1 MPTLAAGHGWAGSH
15 HRQSPSGY
23 RAPKYSSCCSPST
36 AHSCLHADQGHAPNN
51 GSSLGASHGAPACP
65 DVTVSI
71 SIPLQRAQAVLQKS
85 KHARKHA
92 SQLAMRANE
101 TQRELSRQENVAEK
115 LRKDLEDAHRVSWAP
130 SGRLSFIEPARGFA
144 HGGKH

>member
-1 MPTLAAGHGWAGSH
+1 M
-15 HRQSPSGY
+15 
-23 RAPKYSSCCSPST
+23 
-36 AHSCLHADQGHAPNN
+36 
-51 GSSLGASHGAPACP
+51 
-65 DVTVSI
+65 TVSI

-85 KHARKHA
+85 KHARKHV

-101 TQRELSRQENVAEK
+101 TQQELSRQENVAEK

-130 SGRLSFIEPARGFA
+130 SGRLSSIEAARGFA